1 MKLGALGRSLSFPR
15 QLCSWLAGLRFLSN
29 EWLSIAARPTEAEH
43 VGEVPERWTSAHS
56 RCLPP
61 PPAKELEEV
70 YQDTASNML
79 VAVCRHAWHRV
90 TQHLETEVL
99 TGVFPHRSLLY
110 VMGILTS
117 DRTSCPWVP
126 RHPQATLC
134 LQPSMAGVERDPARS
149 WQRPTTAHLPSA
161 RPGWVGTAVK
171 G

>member
-1 MKLGALGRSLSFPR
+1 MNGLSR
-15 QLCSWLAGLRFLSN
+15 
-29 EWLSIAARPTEAEH
+29 AARPTEADH
-43 VGEVPERWTSAHS
+43 VCEEPELRTSTHS
-56 RCLPP
+56 QCFPP
-61 PPAKELEEV
+61 PTKELEEV

-79 VAVCRHAWHRV
+79 VAVCRHSWHRV

-117 DRTSCPWVP
+117 DRTSCPWVL

-134 LQPSMAGVERDPARS
+134 LQTSMAGVERDPARS
-149 WQRPTTAHLPSA
+149 WQRPTSAHLPSA
-161 RPGWVGTAVK
+161 SPGWVGTALK